1 MEGSNARHAKAGI
14 VPDFMDPNS
23 GTPRLLDV
31 KGATMCAA
39 RYVPSPADGA
49 HADASGYAVRRRAAL
64 VPREYLNK
72 AKAADTKYHLSPP
85 GTMGPIE
92 RRLRE
97 FGPVVP
103 LVFGWFGEVN
113 AEFNALLSEVAEIG
127 ASRHWRAMNA
137 DSPGTAK
144 GTVMWALRRNM
155 GSAIARANVRF
166 LHDRLCFAVGGSAQP
181 EAVFERRR
189 KARGRFFED
198 GDPASATWA
207 RRQQR
212 FQRAPPQF
220 GTAGAGTD

>member
-1 MEGSNARHAKAGI
+1 MEGAGASHAKAGI
-14 VPDFMDPNS
+14 IPDFMDDNS
-23 GTPRLLDV
+23 GTPRLLDI
-31 KGATMCAA
+31 KGISGKSH
-39 RYVPSPADGA
+39 YVPSPVNGARADS
-49 HADASGYAVRRRAAL
+49 SGYAARRRAAA
-64 VPREYLNK
+64 VPNQYIYK
-72 AKAADTKYHLSPP
+72 AKAADTRYNLAPP
-85 GTMGPIE
+85 GTVGPIE

-103 LVFGWFGEVN
+103 LVFGWFGEIN
-113 AEFNALLSEVAEIG
+113 AEFNSLLSEVAEVG

-137 DSPGTAK
+137 GSPMLAK
-144 GTVMWALRRNM
+144 GTMMWALRRNL

-181 EAVFERRR
+181 EAAFERRR
-189 KARGRFFED
+189 KARARFFED

-220 GTAGAGTD
+220 GTAGASTG